1 VPGRRLLDAPPW
13 SGVSTPPQG
22 LSLRSGFFCPG
33 PSTLISPIRPTR
45 GHIAISPTLRLIRDA
60 FAVRE
65 RLGDPRVVP
74 SFRCIFLPDMPPSM
88 SPGRSASSFSR
99 KFDSDIGLHQDL
111 SGSAL
116 PVILPSV
123 SSRARISGLIGSPLL
138 RPVRLL
144 APLDGSDRALPQPR
158 GLLHPG
164 FQRVSLLSR
173 CWISLRQSLDF
184 LSVGLSPTGIAAS
197 FAAPDPH
204 VQNCC
209 MRLLPR
215 MYGVEAQ
222 IGIRMKDARFGEP
235 ALCKSHKS
243 WPSRPIFLAASP

>member
-1 VPGRRLLDAPPW
+1 LSRSVPGRRLLDAPPW

-22 LSLRSGFFCPG
+22 LSLRSGFCCPG

-74 SFRCIFLPDMPPSM
+74 SFPCIFLPGMPPSM

-99 KFDSDIGLHQDL
+99 IFDSDIGLHQDL

-204 VQNCC
+204 VQDYG
-209 MRLLPR
+209 LL
-215 MYGVEAQ
+215 
-222 IGIRMKDARFGEP
+222 
-235 ALCKSHKS
+235 H
-243 WPSRPIFLAASP
+243 AAPTSDVWRRSANWDRDEGC